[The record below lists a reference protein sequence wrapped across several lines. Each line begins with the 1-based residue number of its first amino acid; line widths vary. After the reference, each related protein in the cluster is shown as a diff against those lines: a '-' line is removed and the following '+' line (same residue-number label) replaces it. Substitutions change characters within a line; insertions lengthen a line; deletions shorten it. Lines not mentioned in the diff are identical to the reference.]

1 MVVNPSESSIQIV
14 NHASDPSLRSTRS
27 SKWVQIILC
36 LVVFLG
42 LCALASTVYLFIDR
56 TERNRQEAVKKEA
69 ENFEVQI
76 INAQPLRPEIEEPE
90 IPLDERIILVSLF
103 SMPTGADVFYADGT
117 YFGTTPIEQQRIARK
132 VASEE
137 FIFSLE
143 GYETQ
148 TKSLFLNRNI
158 QDTVVLDKLQEV
170 VAPVK
175 KASKKKQEEIS
186 TVDFVLPD

>member
-76 INAQPLRPEIEEPE
+76 INAQQLRPEIEEPE

-148 TKSLFLNRNI
+148 TKLLFLSRNI
-158 QDTVVLDKLQEV
+158 QDTVVLDKLPEV